1 MTANGSDG
9 MRFSWKKTARRLAE
23 RQEQWS
29 LQTRL
34 ILSYVIILLIP
45 SVLISLLLFQQ
56 FAGSAIEDIER
67 KNENTLEI
75 ERLNIDNNIET
86 IQRAADLSLRADDL
100 SFSDQKVLD
109 YISRTTEPDT
119 AELVDFSTTVVPA
132 LSRLQ
137 FNNPNIAHI
146 RIFFDNKRINEIY
159 PLFVDEAR
167 AAGEPWFGRLT
178 SAEERTEWYFTPND
192 LDPFKLIFGQSIG
205 SGLPK
210 VAFLKEIMY
219 PLDVHAGILEVDML
233 MSSFFPK
240 TFGSSEDDMS
250 QLVIVDSQGQL
261 YYNRQQK
268 LLASTGVS
276 PEELAG
282 ALRTTGAEPSASF
295 RLALG
300 GQPFLAITRD
310 IEPLG
315 VRMVNIVSLRHVLDS
330 ARQTRDRIIAA
341 NVMLI
346 AILGIAT
353 YVMNSFILKKLH
365 ILADSMKKVRQGDF
379 AFNLTVRGG
388 GEVGELAHHFR
399 KMLRKINELIA
410 EAVNKKA
417 ATKETELRSLKNQI
431 DSHFLYNT
439 LENIKMMAEVEGQYP
454 ISDALTS
461 LGGLMRYNLKWTSEY
476 VRLRDETAHI
486 TNYVAIMNIRY
497 ENKICLAADIPPSL
511 LDQEL
516 LKMSLQPIV
525 ENAVKH
531 GLRAPTDRE
540 LIVRIGAEER
550 DGTIL
555 LSVTDDG
562 RGMHADRVEQLN
574 RAIAQDAQDPQLPG
588 ANAMIR
594 EDGGGIGLRNV
605 HQRIQLY
612 YGKEYGLFVESEEG
626 SYTRVIIRI
635 PYFILTGGAG

>member
-1 MTANGSDG
+1 
-9 MRFSWKKTARRLAE
+9 MRNPWKNTVRRLIE

-29 LQTRL
+29 LQKRL
-34 ILSYVIILLIP
+34 ILSYVLILLIP

-56 FAGSAIEDIER
+56 FAGSAVKDMER

-86 IQRAADLSLRADDL
+86 IRRAADLSLAD
-100 SFSDQKVLD
+100 QEVRD
-109 YISRTTEPDT
+109 YISRATDPDT
-119 AELVDFSTTVVPA
+119 AELIDFSTTVVSA

-159 PLFVDEAR
+159 PVFVDEEREAS
-167 AAGEPWFGRLT
+167 EPWFGRLT
-178 SAEERTEWYFTPND
+178 SSKDRTEWFFSPD
-192 LDPFKLIFGQSIG
+192 DPDPFKLMFGEATG
-205 SGLPK
+205 VGLPK

-219 PLDVHAGILEVDML
+219 PLGVHAGILEVDML

-250 QLVIVDSQGQL
+250 QLVISDAQGHL
-261 YYNRQQK
+261 FYNQRQK

-276 PEELAG
+276 PEELAD
-282 ALRTTGAEPSASF
+282 ALSPAGRDPSASF
-295 RLALG
+295 RLTLG
-300 GQPFLAITRD
+300 GQPLLAVSRE

-315 VRMVNIVSLRHVLDS
+315 ARMVNIVSLQHVLDS
-330 ARQTRDRIIAA
+330 ARQTRDRIIAV
-341 NVMLI
+341 NVILI

-353 YVMNSFILKKLH
+353 YVLNSFILKKLH
-365 ILADSMKKVRQGDF
+365 ILTDSMKRVRQGDF
-379 AFNLTVRGG
+379 GFDLAVRGG

-410 EAVNKKA
+410 DAVNKKA
-417 ATKETELRSLKNQI
+417 ASKETELRSLKNQI

-476 VRLRDETAHI
+476 VRLRDEATHI
-486 TNYVAIMNIRY
+486 TNYIAIMNIRY
-497 ENKICLAADIPPSL
+497 ENKIRLASDIPQAL

-531 GLRAPTDRE
+531 GLHASSDGE
-540 LIVRIGAEER
+540 LMIRIAAEENE
-550 DGTIL
+550 GTLIL
-555 LSVTDDG
+555 TVSDDG
-562 RGMHADRVEQLN
+562 CGMSSDRVQQLN
-574 RAIAQDAQDPQLPG
+574 RSIAADVPDLRPKG
-588 ANAMIR
+588 ADIAGAAGR
-594 EDGGGIGLRNV
+594 EEGGGIGLRNV
-605 HQRIQLY
+605 NQRIQLY
-612 YGKEYGLFVESEEG
+612 YGKQYGLFVESEEG
-626 SYTRVIIRI
+626 SYTRVILRI
-635 PYFILTGGAG
+635 PYFILTGGAA

>member
-1 MTANGSDG
+1 
-9 MRFSWKKTARRLAE
+9 MRISWKNTARRLLE

-34 ILSYVIILLIP
+34 ILSYVLILLIP

-56 FAGSAIEDIER
+56 FAGSAVEDMER

-86 IQRAADLSLRADDL
+86 LRRAADLSLV
-100 SFSDQKVLD
+100 DQEVRD
-109 YISRTTEPDT
+109 YISRTSDPDT
-119 AELVDFSTTVVPA
+119 AELIAFSTTVVPA
-132 LSRLQ
+132 ITRLQ

-146 RIFFDNKRINEIY
+146 RIYFDNKRINEMY
-159 PLFVDEAR
+159 PVFADESRMASQ
-167 AAGEPWFGRLT
+167 PWFGALNE
-178 SAEERTEWYFTPND
+178 ADKGVEWFFSPKD
-192 LDPFKLIFGQSIG
+192 PDPFKSADMNSSEPDQ
-205 SGLPK
+205 PK
-210 VAFLKEIMY
+210 IAYVKEIIY
-219 PLDVHAGILEVDML
+219 PQGVHAGILEVDML
-233 MSSFFPK
+233 MSNFFPK
-240 TFGSSEDDMS
+240 TFGSSEDEMS
-250 QLVIVDSQGQL
+250 QLVIADGHGHL

-268 LLASTGVS
+268 LLASTGVT
-276 PEELAG
+276 PEALAETLKP
-282 ALRTTGAEPSASF
+282 AAEDTSASF
-295 RLALG
+295 RFTLG
-300 GQPFLAITRD
+300 GKPFLAVSRE

-315 VRMVNIVSLRHVLDS
+315 ARMINIVSLQHVLDS
-330 ARQTRDRIIAA
+330 ARHTRDRIIAA
-341 NVMLI
+341 NVILI

-353 YVMNSFILKKLH
+353 YVLNSFILKKLH
-365 ILADSMKKVRQGDF
+365 ILTDSMKRVRQGDF
-379 AFNLTVRGG
+379 AFDLTVRGG

-410 EAVNKKA
+410 DAVNKKA

-476 VRLRDETAHI
+476 VRLRDETVHI

-497 ENKICLAADIPPSL
+497 ENKIRLVADIPPSL

-540 LIVRIGAEER
+540 LLVRIGAEER